1 MASSWSLAQR
11 QLEPEEMDDPAIA
24 TERLHGAL
32 TGLTRINFVSDSA
45 RIVWSPIARLARTL
59 NVDRLRVLDI
69 ATGAGDVPRALWRKA
84 RRAGLNLEIR
94 GIDFSPRSIEF
105 AEQRAVQTKTP
116 VAFECRNAL
125 TDDLSTD
132 YDVVMC
138 SLFLHHLSNDDANKL
153 LGRMAAA
160 ARRLVLISDLRRCR
174 LGWGLA
180 YIVSRVITRCD
191 VVHID
196 AVRSV
201 RAAFTMAELQQ
212 MAAHAGLADAT
223 IARCWPARML
233 LTWDRKVGQASCLA

>member
-1 MASSWSLAQR
+1 MGSSWSLAQR

-45 RIVWSPIARLARTL
+45 RIVWSPIARFARKL

-105 AEQRAVQTKTP
+105 ARERAAETKTP
-116 VAFECRNAL
+116 ITFECRDAL
-125 TDDLSTD
+125 TDDLPAD

-138 SLFLHHLSNDDANKL
+138 SLFLHHLSNDDARQL

-160 ARRLVLISDLRRCR
+160 QRQLVLVSDLRRSR
-174 LGWGLA
+174 LGLALA
-180 YIVSRVITRCD
+180 YVVSRAITRCD
-191 VVHID
+191 VVHVD

-201 RAAFTMAELQQ
+201 RAAFTMAELRQ
-212 MAAHAGLADAT
+212 MAAQAGLSAAT
-223 IARCWPARML
+223 VARCWPARML
-233 LTWDRKVGQASCLA
+233 LTWDRSFAG